1 MEFRPS
7 ALLRVAAPLRSLA
20 QRFMYVGLIVLSFGL
35 MLVGKIDVVLID
47 HLRAE
52 VTNVAAPVLAAL
64 SRPASSISNG
74 LENIRGLM
82 YLREENARLLEEN
95 TKLKQW
101 VYVARRLHTE
111 NTALQGL
118 LHSVADPKPKFVTAR
133 IIAGTMGS
141 ISNTFVI
148 NAGSEDGVGKG
159 QPVLSDK
166 GFVGR
171 IVAVSKNSA
180 RILLATDINSR
191 IPVILESTRTR
202 ALMVGG
208 NMERPKLIH
217 LPPGAQITSSER
229 IVTSGHGGVFPPG
242 LPVGLVASVNDVSVE
257 VQLFTD
263 YHLIEFVRI
272 ADFGVNGIVDLLSL
286 RNKVGGSASKEK

>member
-1 MEFRPS
+1 MDISKVISDAVDNASYQTSNGMIDLEDPNHLF
-7 ALLRVAAPLRSLA
+7 
-20 QRFMYVGLIVLSFGL
+20 
-35 MLVGKIDVVLID
+35 LVRGELKKHFDYDLID
-47 HLRAE
+47 LILEAINKGK
-52 VTNVAAPVLAAL
+52 VKSFSKAAIAMDKTIQLNVFLYWDRQMVRQHFL
-64 SRPASSISNG
+64 
-74 LENIRGLM
+74 
-82 YLREENARLLEEN
+82 YLFWN
-95 TKLKQW
+95 
-101 VYVARRLHTE
+101 
-111 NTALQGL
+111 LQNL

-171 IVAVSKNSA
+171 IIAVSKNSA

-208 NMERPKLIH
+208 NTERPRLIH

-272 ADFGVNGIVDLLSL
+272 ADFGVYGFVDLLSL
-286 RNKVGGSASKEK
+286 KNKVGGSASKEK

>member
-7 ALLRVAAPLRSLA
+7 TLLRVAAPLRSLA

-74 LENIRGLM
+74 LENIRALM

-101 VYVARRLHTE
+101 VYVAHRLHTE
-111 NTALQGL
+111 NTALQSL

-148 NAGSEDGVGKG
+148 NSGSKDGVRKG

-208 NMERPKLIH
+208 KERPRLIH

-272 ADFGVNGIVDLLSL
+272 ADFGVNGFVDLLSL
-286 RNKVGGSASKEK
+286 KNKVGGTASKEK